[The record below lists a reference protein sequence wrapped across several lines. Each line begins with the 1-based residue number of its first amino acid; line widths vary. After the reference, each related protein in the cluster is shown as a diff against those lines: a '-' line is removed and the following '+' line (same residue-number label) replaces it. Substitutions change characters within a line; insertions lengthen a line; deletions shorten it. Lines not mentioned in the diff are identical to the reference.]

1 VDLKLHCGP
10 GDDSLPVLTLMQL
23 HED

>member
-10 GDDSLPVLTLMQL
+10 GDDTLPVLTLMQL